1 MKASKVF
8 TSVNPG
14 KAHAL
19 SSRNMDGP
27 MLLCLLTATENLNQ
41 SPDLS
46 AINGTSK
53 MKKTLLK
60 ITKIGFMSSMKSITD
75 IETIMKV
82 NSHTD
87 HLTLTNLKNCS
98 KFKTKFFS

>member
-1 MKASKVF
+1 MKASKVP

-27 MLLCLLTATENLNQ
+27 MLVLLMVAMKNLNQ

-60 ITKIGFMSSMKSITD
+60 ITKIGFMSSMTSIMGMAMTMMM
-75 IETIMKV
+75 TTTAKM
-82 NSHTD
+82 SQHS
-87 HLTLTNLKNCS
+87 LLSL
-98 KFKTKFFS
+98 

>member
-1 MKASKVF
+1 MKASKVP
-8 TSVNPG
+8 TSVNTG

-27 MLLCLLTATENLNQ
+27 MLLCLLTVTENLNQ

-46 AINGTSK
+46 VINGTSK

-60 ITKIGFMSSMKSITD
+60 ITKIGFMSSMMSITGMMTLMMT
-75 IETIMKV
+75 TIMMKMMTTTQR
-82 NSHTD
+82 SQHS
-87 HLTLTNLKNCS
+87 LPS
-98 KFKTKFFS
+98 S

>member
-27 MLLCLLTATENLNQ
+27 MLLCLLAATENLSR

-60 ITKIGFMSSMKSITD
+60 ITECGCRSSMTSMAGMAMTKMMIT
-75 IETIMKV
+75 TTQR
-82 NSHTD
+82 SQHS
-87 HLTLTNLKNCS
+87 LPS
-98 KFKTKFFS
+98 S